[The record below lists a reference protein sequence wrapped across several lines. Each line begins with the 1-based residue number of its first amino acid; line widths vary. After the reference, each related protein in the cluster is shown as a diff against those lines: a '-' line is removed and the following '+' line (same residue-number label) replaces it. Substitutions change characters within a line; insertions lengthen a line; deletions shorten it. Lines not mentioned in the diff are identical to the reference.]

1 MSKPFEKYEIMWQEG
16 KMPMQQLAKEL
27 IEKGIISADLD
38 YKSSQAVQQAIKY
51 DQEQMEKAAK
61 EKLEEEKRKRLPPL
75 EIWLET
81 DLTAKELHKMG
92 YSYAEIMEL
101 AYKI

>member
-1 MSKPFEKYEIMWQEG
+1 MSKTFGKYEIMWQEG

-61 EKLEEEKRKRLPPL
+61 EKPEAEKRKRLPPL
-75 EIWLET
+75 EVWLGKDIPME
-81 DLTAKELHKMG
+81 ELHKMG
-92 YSYAEIMEL
+92 YSYAEMMEL